1 MTGRADIRIIPIAIG
16 TQTTPSPQRCAIK
29 IKLTMK
35 NRISYLSLFIA
46 SLFFCKH
53 GASQISDEYK
63 YLMILNYLHTDSI
76 TKADIKSLFITSRSK
91 KYSNNMNAE
100 FNITNKIEFINI
112 GGFRDSLKSSELG
125 IGQDLIDD
133 HKLYKEKYYFERFE
147 SPFLKRL
154 STNSTGSLYLS
165 FSKPVGNYV
174 TVVLGDR
181 SPESTNV
188 RHFGIAKT
196 FLFIFDSSGFINRVL
211 THAAA
216 YN

>member
-1 MTGRADIRIIPIAIG
+1 M
-16 TQTTPSPQRCAIK
+16 
-29 IKLTMK
+29 MK
-35 NRISYLSLFIA
+35 NRILYLSLFIA
-46 SLFFCKH
+46 SLFLCKH
-53 GASQISDEYK
+53 GTSQISDEYK

-76 TKADIKSLFITSRSK
+76 TQADIKNLFITSRSK
-91 KYSNNMNAE
+91 KYRKNKNTE
-100 FNITNKIEFINI
+100 FIIVDKIEFINI

-133 HKLYKEKYYFERFE
+133 YKRYREKYYFDRFE
-147 SPFLKRL
+147 SPFLKKL

-181 SPESTNV
+181 SPESMPV
-188 RHFGIAKT
+188 RKFGIAKT
-196 FLFIFDSSGFINRVL
+196 FLFIFDSSGFIKRVL